1 MYPYHHEIPDKLL
14 PNVPLHGPSNYQLPG
29 MSLSTPYQCNKGKPL
44 INYQPN
50 SSMIFY
56 PDGMMSDSVPDN
68 YAHFFNGHEEG
79 IDDAVGRLFDGA
91 CELGPKV
98 DEVCDTS
105 SLPSINSLLNAATQM
120 Y

>member
-1 MYPYHHEIPDKLL
+1 
-14 PNVPLHGPSNYQLPG
+14 
-29 MSLSTPYQCNKGKPL
+29 
-44 INYQPN
+44 
-50 SSMIFY
+50 MIFY
-56 PDGMMSDSVPDN
+56 PDDIMPDSVPDS

-91 CELGPKV
+91 CELGKV
-98 DEVCDTS
+98 DDECDTS